1 MIIDMAAVIWN
12 GYKSCMYRT
21 YCVGKKPT
29 REQKDFYH
37 IAYEWLYRAIEKSS
51 ARRNH
56 QRDRGMLALSDGTW
70 VIISL
75 AVLAVAGRCETS
87 VGP

>member
-37 IAYEWLYRAIEKSS
+37 IAYEWLYRGIEKVAPGATTKEIAECWPS
-51 ARRNH
+51 AMEP
-56 QRDRGMLALSDGTW
+56 GLLSHW
-70 VIISL
+70 PS
-75 AVLAVAGRCETS
+75 
-87 VGP
+87 